1 MNPETVTS
9 QSQTPEQ
16 FLTELANLP
25 ELEFPELT
33 LNDRCDA
40 DSAEAAVAQV
50 RLPSGQTLLFCG
62 HHWRLNAAK
71 LSAFPHAVPDHESL
85 PYTERR
91 NQELGA
97 PAQRDAGSSAV

>member
-1 MNPETVTS
+1 VNPETATAT
-9 QSQTPEQ
+9 QTPEQ

-40 DSAEAAVAQV
+40 DASEAAVAQV
-50 RLPSGQTLLFCG
+50 RMPSGQTLLFCG
-62 HHWRLNAAK
+62 HHWRLNADA
-71 LSAFPHAVPDHESL
+71 LSAFPHSVPDLESK
-85 PYTERR
+85 PFTERR

-97 PAQRDAGSSAV
+97 PEQRDAGSSVV